1 MRARAVSLATL
12 ASLSVLAV
20 GWQVGA
26 QANASMQAL
35 SAPQAAPATIPAPS
49 AGPATP
55 TPVASAPA
63 VSGPKATT
71 AGPTATAPTAA
82 AAAPAAPAPVAAAP
96 APAPAPAAR
105 PTGTFTGSSVQT
117 RYGPVQVSVTIANGT
132 ITEVTALQLTNDGG
146 RSVAISAQ
154 AAPILRS
161 EVLAAQSAKVSNV
174 SGATYTTRGYLTS
187 LQAAL
192 DTAGF

>member
-35 SAPQAAPATIPAPS
+35 SAPQAVPATIPAPS

-63 VSGPKATT
+63 VSGPVATS
-71 AGPTATAPTAA
+71 AGSTATAPTAA
-82 AAAPAAPAPVAAAP
+82 APAPA
-96 APAPAPAAR
+96 APAPAAR
-105 PTGTFTGSSVQT
+105 PTGTFTGSSVRT
-117 RYGPVQVSVTIANGT
+117 PYGPVQVSVTIANGT

-161 EVLAAQSAKVSNV
+161 EVLSAQSAKVSNV

-187 LQAAL
+187 VQAAL